1 MNFNIETATQK
12 HLQAIV
18 DFNQKMAMETENKV
32 LEDAVITAGV
42 EAILVDP
49 TNGFY
54 LLAVENNRVLGQLMI
69 TKEWSDWRNRHIW
82 WIQSVYV
89 HPEYREKGVYKN
101 LYNHTVTLAARE
113 SVKEIRLYVEKEN
126 KLAQDVYEKL
136 GMNVSHYKLYEA
148 KL

>member
-1 MNFNIETATQK
+1 MNFTIETATQT

-18 DFNQKMAMETENKV
+18 DFNQKMAIETENKV
-32 LEDAVITAGV
+32 LEDAVILAGV

-49 TNGFY
+49 TKGFY
-54 LLAVENNRVLGQLMI
+54 LLAIENNNVLGQLMI

-89 HPEYREKGVYKN
+89 HPEFRKKGVYKS
-101 LYNHTVTLAARE
+101 LYKHTTTLAQRE
-113 SVKEIRLYVEKEN
+113 GVKEIRLYVEKEN
-126 KLAQDVYEKL
+126 KLAQDVYENL
-136 GMNVSHYKLYEA
+136 GMNESYYKMYEA

>member
-49 TNGFY
+49 TKGFY

>member
-1 MNFNIETATQK
+1 MNFTIETATQT

-18 DFNQKMAMETENKV
+18 DFNQKMAIETENKV
-32 LEDAVITAGV
+32 LEDAVILAGV

-49 TNGFY
+49 TKGFY
-54 LLAVENNRVLGQLMI
+54 LLAIENNNVLGQLMI

-89 HPEYREKGVYKN
+89 HPEFRKKGVYKS
-101 LYNHTVTLAARE
+101 LYKHTRTLAQRE
-113 SVKEIRLYVEKEN
+113 GVKEIRLYVEKEN
-126 KLAQDVYEKL
+126 KLAQDVYENL
-136 GMNVSHYKLYEA
+136 GMNESYYKMYEA